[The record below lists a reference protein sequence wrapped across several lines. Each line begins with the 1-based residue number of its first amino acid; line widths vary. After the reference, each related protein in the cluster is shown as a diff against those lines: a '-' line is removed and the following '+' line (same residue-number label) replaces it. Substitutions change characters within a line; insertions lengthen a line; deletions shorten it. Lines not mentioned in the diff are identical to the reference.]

1 MTTIVGGPGNNFH
14 SGAGNVINPRAT
26 GKILPPPDW
35 LTPSQREWWNSGTT
49 TDADRQDL
57 INDRNNEALL
67 NANDGALRKKLDQYY
82 TKISFKGVVSASNTT
97 AYRFPKAR
105 HITDSTDYVS
115 FEFFD
120 YDPPFGNA
128 RGQDYTK
135 STEDS
140 ASGMTQ
146 LLGMYNQSVSRDSL
160 NTKKAKDLKDIILFM
175 PEDIGAQYGAN
186 WGGAGFGIGMQT
198 FARAIGGAGDIGSA
212 LDNIEQDMKNL
223 GNKIVGGAKITG
235 YKTAANIMNKAMG
248 GNVNANQLMS
258 SVSGTII
265 NPNVETLYEAPELR
279 GFNLNFKMMA
289 SSAREGQE
297 IGQICKQFKKAM
309 LPKWGG
315 GTVANTMTSGAL
327 LTVPNIVMV
336 RFMTGGKVNPHVSQF
351 KPCAISAVT
360 INNTPD
366 GAWATYMGGAP
377 VATELSVQFK
387 ELKLIFNQEI
397 NMGDGPSY

>member
-1 MTTIVGGPGNNFH
+1 MTTIVGGPNNFMT
-14 SGAGNVINPRAT
+14 GAGRVFNRPAT
-26 GKILPPPDW
+26 GKILEAPDW
-35 LTPSQREWWNSGTT
+35 LTESQREWWNSGTT

-57 INDRNNEALL
+57 IKDRDTEALV
-67 NANDGALRKKLDQYY
+67 NANDGALRKKLNQYY
-82 TKISFKGVVSASNTT
+82 KKISFKGVVSGSNTT

-128 RGQDYTK
+128 KGQDYADTTETK
-135 STEDS
+135 GFDN
-140 ASGMTQ
+140 Q
-146 LLGMYNQSVSRDSL
+146 LLGVYNQSVSRDSL

-198 FARAIGGAGDIGSA
+198 FARAVGGAGDIGNA
-212 LDNIEQDMKNL
+212 LKNIESDLANL
-223 GNKIVGGAKITG
+223 GNKVVGGAKITG
-235 YKTAANIMNKAMG
+235 YNTAAKIMNSALG

-336 RFMTGGKVNPHVSQF
+336 RFMTGSKVNPHVSQF
-351 KPCAISAVT
+351 KACAISAVN

-377 VATELSVQFK
+377 VATELSLQFK